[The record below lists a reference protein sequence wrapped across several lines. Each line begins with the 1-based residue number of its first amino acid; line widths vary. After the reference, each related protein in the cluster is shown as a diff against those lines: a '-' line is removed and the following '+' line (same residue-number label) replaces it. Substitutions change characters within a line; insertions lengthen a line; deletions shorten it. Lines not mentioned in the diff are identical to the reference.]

1 VILPEAATAE
11 NYVEKIRAW
20 PSVEDAWVGPQVSL
34 PARD

>member
-11 NYVEKIRAW
+11 DYVEKIRAW
-20 PSVEDAWVGPQVSL
+20 PSVEDAWAGPQVSL